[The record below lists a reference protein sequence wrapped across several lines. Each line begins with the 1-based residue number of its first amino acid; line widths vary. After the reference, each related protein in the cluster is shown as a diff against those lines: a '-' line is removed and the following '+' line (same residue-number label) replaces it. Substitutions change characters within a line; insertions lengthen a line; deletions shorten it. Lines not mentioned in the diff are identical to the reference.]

1 MFLNNPE
8 FRKNFKL
15 EVSATRIMACAII
28 MLLVAYAAYSG
39 TSTLNFRNY
48 ASPGAKQA
56 ISVYKAFCTTGFL
69 FAIVYGSYL
78 AASSITSELHQRTW
92 TFLSMSPL
100 PPSRILVGKMFGAT
114 ALIWIIT
121 LAIIIPAFV
130 ISLSVA
136 IPGEG
141 YIRPETVTIGIFVTA
156 LILWIISSHAGAL
169 LLALQTNLSHRETS
183 DKRNSI
189 LYALITLLAGLSI
202 GSILS
207 GSLENFYELRSF
219 DTSKSRYLAIDQN
232 LVVGPGKYLV
242 APEKLSW
249 YGVELYLLDMF
260 LIILAFSAFW
270 LVTAAYRSLR
280 KTLHFHDTPWVWGL
294 FLIAAT
300 IFLFGFEES
309 QDHKYDI
316 PLFASG
322 MLIIIMS
329 VLLSCM
335 EAGDTIRYQ
344 SWIARIQQR
353 KFAEAFRITPLW
365 MISVVAFL
373 CLIPISLSL
382 SSTPVPVTMIA
393 CSTLLFAT
401 RDILVIHALSWSKL
415 VKRPWLAISIY
426 GLFVYGL
433 TPWIAGRESE
443 LFFPIMSRHVLGRPE
458 AVSSLYWALI
468 LPQIVIAAGLCLR
481 LWKKMKK

>member
-28 MLLVAYAAYSG
+28 MILVAYAAYSG

-48 ASPGAKQA
+48 ISLEAKQA
-56 ISVYKAFCTTGFL
+56 LSVYNAFCTTGFL
-69 FAIVYGSYL
+69 FAIIYGSYL
-78 AASSITSELHQRTW
+78 AANSITSELHQRTW

-100 PPSRILVGKMFGAT
+100 PPSRILAGKMFGAT

-121 LAIIIPAFV
+121 IAIIIPAFV

-156 LILWIISSHAGAL
+156 LILWIISAHAGAV
-169 LLALQTNLSHRETS
+169 LLALQSNLGNRETS
-183 DKRNSI
+183 DKRNNI
-189 LYALITLLAGLSI
+189 LYTLIMFLAGLSV
-202 GSILS
+202 GSALLA
-207 GSLENFYELRSF
+207 SLENFYELKPFSP
-219 DTSKSRYLAIDQN
+219 SKGAHMAIDQGI
-232 LVVGPGKYLV
+232 VIGPGKYLV
-242 APEKLSW
+242 PPEKFSW
-249 YGVELYLLDMF
+249 YGAELYLLDTL
-260 LIILAFSAFW
+260 LIMLAFSAFW

-280 KTLHFHDTPWVWGL
+280 KTLHFHDTPWVWSL
-294 FLIAAT
+294 FLITAT
-300 IFLFGFEES
+300 IFLFGFEKS

-316 PLFASG
+316 PLLASG

-365 MISVVAFL
+365 MISVAAFL

-382 SSTPVPVTMIA
+382 SSTPVPVTMVA
-393 CSTLLFAT
+393 CSTMLFAT

-426 GLFVYGL
+426 GLFIYGL
-433 TPWIAGRESE
+433 APWIAGKEREI
-443 LFFPIMSRHVLGRPE
+443 FFPIMSRHVLGNPE
-458 AVSSLYWALI
+458 AVNDLYWALI
-468 LPQIVIAAGLCLR
+468 LPQIAIATGLCLR
-481 LWKKMKK
+481 LWKKMEK

>member
-15 EVSATRIMACAII
+15 EVSTTRIIVCIVI
-28 MLLVAYAAYSG
+28 MILVAYAAYSG

-48 ASPGAKQA
+48 VSLEAKQA
-56 ISVYKAFCTTGFL
+56 LSVYGAFSTAGFL

-100 PPSRILVGKMFGAT
+100 PPSRILAGKMFGAT

-121 LAIIIPAFV
+121 LAIIIPVFIV
-130 ISLSVA
+130 SLSVG
-136 IPGEG
+136 IPGAG
-141 YIRPETVTIGIFVTA
+141 YIRPEAVTISIFVTA
-156 LILWIISSHAGAL
+156 LVLWIISSHAAAI
-169 LLALQTNLSHRETS
+169 LLALQTNLSHREAS

-189 LYALITLLAGLSI
+189 LYTLITLLAGLSV

-207 GSLENFYELRSF
+207 ESLKKFYELRPF
-219 DTSKSRYLAIDQN
+219 DTSKGTYLAIDQN

-270 LVTAAYRSLR
+270 LVVAAYRSLR

-294 FLIAAT
+294 FLITAT
-300 IFLFGFEES
+300 IFLFGFE
-309 QDHKYDI
+309 DHKYDI

-329 VLLSCM
+329 VVLSCM
-335 EAGDTIRYQ
+335 EAGNTIRYQ
-344 SWIARIQQR
+344 SWIALIQRR

-365 MISVVAFL
+365 MISTAAFL

-382 SSTPVPVTMIA
+382 SSTPVPVTMVA

-401 RDILVIHALSWSKL
+401 RDILVIHALSWSIL

-426 GLFVYGL
+426 GLLVYGL
-433 TPWIAGRESE
+433 APWIAGKEREM
-443 LFFPIMSRHVLGRPE
+443 FFPIMSRHVLGNPE
-458 AVSSLYWALI
+458 AIDSLYWALI
-468 LPQIVIAAGLCLR
+468 LPQIAIAAGLCLR
-481 LWKKMKK
+481 LWKKMEK